1 MYSYS
6 KLFSEGLFKL
16 YSEMYGIDS
25 ICFRYFNVYG
35 PRQPIR
41 GSYAPVIGIF
51 SRQIKNN
58 QPLTIVG
65 DGLQTRDYIHVSDVI
80 DANIRACLYQ
90 YPLNG
95 EIFNVGTGVN
105 YSVLDIAKRM
115 SMQYTHL
122 PPRVGEA
129 KNTLADNAKIQS
141 VLGWKPTKCL
151 MQYVENKEYDN

>member
-1 MYSYS
+1 
-6 KLFSEGLFKL
+6 
-16 YSEMYGIDS
+16 
-25 ICFRYFNVYG
+25 
-35 PRQPIR
+35 
-41 GSYAPVIGIF
+41 
-51 SRQIKNN
+51 
-58 QPLTIVG
+58 
-65 DGLQTRDYIHVSDVI
+65 VSDVI

-151 MQYVENKEYDN
+151 MQYLENKEYDN